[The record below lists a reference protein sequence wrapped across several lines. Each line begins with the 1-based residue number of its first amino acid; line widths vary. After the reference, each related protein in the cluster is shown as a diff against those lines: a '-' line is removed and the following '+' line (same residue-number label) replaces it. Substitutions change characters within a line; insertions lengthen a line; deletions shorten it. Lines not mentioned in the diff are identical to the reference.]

1 MTFGFVCDFGG
12 LYVMLGFVCDLG
24 ALECDLGALLVTNK
38 GLCK

>member
-1 MTFGFVCDFGG
+1 MILGFVCD
-12 LYVMLGFVCDLG
+12 LGALECDLG